1 MDRGKSVYLQSAHN
15 TRWQGREYF
24 SDTTR
29 NDYPDE
35 FIRSYQ
41 GVLLLLLRSHIQFQ
55 IVTPRTLASFH
66 GATLILP
73 DVRVLSSKEVDE
85 LHNLA
90 ASCKIISTGNIDPQ
104 LASFKQIIQI
114 QGDPGSSYLALAQK
128 DFDGASPDTQSQFLD
143 SLAKDSEFSISAS
156 TDMVAYIATVQNQT
170 HWFFANS
177 KD

>member
-1 MDRGKSVYLQSAHN
+1 M
-15 TRWQGREYF
+15 
-24 SDTTR
+24 
-29 NDYPDE
+29 
-35 FIRSYQ
+35 
-41 GVLLLLLRSHIQFQ
+41 
-55 IVTPRTLASFH
+55 
-66 GATLILP
+66 
-73 DVRVLSSKEVDE
+73 
-85 LHNLA
+85 A

-170 HWFFANS
+170 HWFFANFKGLIQGAATVPVPEKNVVLEAPLRGGTTLHFLPFLGTEVNLKGAVS
-177 KD
+177 GDRVKFTIPEIDLGAVAWTDHNGTAPK